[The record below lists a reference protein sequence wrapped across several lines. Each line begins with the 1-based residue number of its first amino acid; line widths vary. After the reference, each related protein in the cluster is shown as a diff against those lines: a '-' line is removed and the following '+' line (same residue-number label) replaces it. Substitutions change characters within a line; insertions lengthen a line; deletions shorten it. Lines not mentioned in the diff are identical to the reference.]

1 MQASSVLVRAA
12 GTATGARYGGDMKPT
27 GHESPDPGLDEARIR
42 VADVLERASRVNLGV
57 VVVAP
62 PDATREAARDAATS
76 AAIVAGR
83 AALLGEATAAAR
95 EIVLKA
101 FASAGFSGTWAA
113 TEMSASVATASDR
126 VAAVAALEEA
136 TIAAVVEDLVD
147 ADAIEVLRSTWD
159 ELTSSSA
166 IPSPGS
172 LSSIAAP
179 PAGTVRGPL
188 QVAILAGVVLVCAFV
203 GFALA
208 SYAGLIAVFLGV
220 GIVTALARHGARS
233 IP

>member
-1 MQASSVLVRAA
+1 
-12 GTATGARYGGDMKPT
+12 MKPI
-27 GHESPDPGLDEARIR
+27 GHDSPDPGLDAARNR
-42 VADVLERASRVNLGV
+42 VAAVLETASRVNLGV

-62 PDATREAARDAATS
+62 PDATRESARDVATS
-76 AAIVAGR
+76 AAIVVGR
-83 AALLGEATAAAR
+83 NELLREATAAAR
-95 EIVLKA
+95 EIVLRA

-136 TIAAVVEDLVD
+136 AIAAVAEDLVD

-159 ELTSSSA
+159 ELASSSA

-179 PAGTVRGPL
+179 AAGAVRGPL

-203 GFALA
+203 GFAVA

-220 GIVTALARHGARS
+220 GVVGALAKRS
-233 IP
+233 SRPVF

>member
-1 MQASSVLVRAA
+1 MTTTMDADR
-12 GTATGARYGGDMKPT
+12 
-27 GHESPDPGLDEARIR
+27 DPGTDAARAR
-42 VADVLERASRVNLGV
+42 VAGLFEEAARVNLGV

-62 PDATREAARDAATS
+62 PDPTREAARDAATT

-83 AALLGEATAAAR
+83 NGLLHEATAAAR
-95 EIVLKA
+95 ETVLKA

-136 TIAAVVEDLVD
+136 AIAAVAEDLVD
-147 ADAIEVLRSTWD
+147 DDTIEVLRSTWD

-179 PAGTVRGPL
+179 AAGAVRGPI
-188 QVAILAGVVLVCAFV
+188 QIAILAGVVLVCAFV
-203 GFALA
+203 GFAYA

-220 GIVTALARHGARS
+220 GIVGAVARRS
-233 IP
+233 SRSAP

>member
-1 MQASSVLVRAA
+1 MR
-12 GTATGARYGGDMKPT
+12 PT
-27 GHESPDPGLDEARIR
+27 DHESHDPGLDAARIR
-42 VADVLERASRVNLGV
+42 LAALFEDATRVNLGI

-62 PDATREAARDAATS
+62 PDPTRVAARDAATS

-83 AALLGEATAAAR
+83 NGLLREVTAAAR
-95 EIVLKA
+95 ETVLKA

-136 TIAAVVEDLVD
+136 AIAAIAEDLVD
-147 ADAIEVLRSTWD
+147 EDTLEVLRSTWD
-159 ELTSSSA
+159 ELTSSTA

-172 LSSIAAP
+172 LSSLAAP
-179 PAGTVRGPL
+179 AAGAVRGPI
-188 QVAILAGVVLVCAFV
+188 QVAILAGVVLACAFI
-203 GFALA
+203 GFAFA

-220 GIVTALARHGARS
+220 AIVGAVTRRS
-233 IP
+233 SRPVP